1 MMKDVTGRVI
11 GQTPLKAGYWAL
23 DVEAPGV
30 AEAAQ
35 PGQFVHVRVPGLR
48 GFGHA
53 RRLHIQRPDR
63 KSVV

>member
-35 PGQFVHVRVPGLR
+35 PGQFVHVRVPGLEP
-48 GFGHA
+48 A
-53 RRLHIQRPDR
+53 ALRRPFSIYGAQGSIL
-63 KSVV
+63 